1 MLQNKKDKEFLQ
13 SYQTWCYYVSE
24 FLDKPRTK
32 HVRLFEFEDP
42 FGPTIIEDNIKTMV
56 VTRET
61 EAADPK
67 IN

>member
-1 MLQNKKDKEFLQ
+1 
-13 SYQTWCYYVSE
+13 
-24 FLDKPRTK
+24 
-32 HVRLFEFEDP
+32 VRLFEFEDP